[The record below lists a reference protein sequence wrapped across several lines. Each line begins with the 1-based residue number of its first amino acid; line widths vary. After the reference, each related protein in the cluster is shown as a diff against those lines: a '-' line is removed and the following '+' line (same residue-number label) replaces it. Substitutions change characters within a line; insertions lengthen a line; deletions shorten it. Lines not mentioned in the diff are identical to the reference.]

1 VTSAELLQLLNAG
14 GVLTLAVLVLI
25 EQRLMRREMG
35 ALRQDFA
42 AMLERDRR
50 RDIEGGTPPHGVPV
64 GGHYPGYRA
73 PTRPGGDR
81 DR

>member
-1 VTSAELLQLLNAG
+1 MTSAELLQLLNAG

-25 EQRLMRREMG
+25 EQRLMRKEMTL
-35 ALRQDFA
+35 LRQDFA
-42 AMLERDRR
+42 AMLERDRV
-50 RDIEGGTPPHGVPV
+50 RDGTPPHGVPA
-64 GGHYPGYRA
+64 GSHYSGYRP